1 MHTTTA
7 VQLNLWGNPC
17 QGEATLVMVEDAQER
32 AARGGCGEDVRAEA
46 QGRRGLH
53 VHSLEAKEHHQDAHK
68 GRKQLI
74 VECLQVRGKPLT
86 DRQIRDACCGETAD
100 MNSVRPRITEL
111 IRKGKLMECG
121 EIEDPVSGEQ
131 VRVVWLA

>member
-7 VQLNLWGNPC
+7 VQLNLWGNPLA
-17 QGEATLVMVEDAQER
+17 GEATLVMVEDAQER
-32 AARGGCGEDVRAEA
+32 AARGGCGAAASAPRAVHA
-46 QGRRGLH
+46 
-53 VHSLEAKEHHQDAHK
+53 HSLEARDHNQDAHK

-74 VECLQVRGKPLT
+74 VECLKLRCKPLT

-100 MNSVRPRITEL
+100 MNTVRPRITEL
-111 IRKGKLMECG
+111 IREGTLMECG
-121 EIEDPVSGEQ
+121 EIVDPATGEN

>member
-7 VQLNLWGNPC
+7 VQLNLWGNPLA
-17 QGEATLVMVEDAQER
+17 GEATLVMVEDAQER

-53 VHSLEAKEHHQDAHK
+53 AHSLEARDHNQDAHK

-74 VECLQVRGKPLT
+74 VECLRLRAKPLT
-86 DRQIRDACCGETAD
+86 DRQIRDACCGEAAD

-111 IRKGKLMECG
+111 IREGTLMECG
-121 EIEDPVSGEQ
+121 EIVDPATGEN

>member
-17 QGEATLVMVEDAQER
+17 QGEGTLVMVEDAQER
-32 AARGGCGEDVRAEA
+32 AACGGCGDAARAPQRA
-46 QGRRGLH
+46 LH

-74 VECLQVRGKPLT
+74 VECLQLRAKPLT
-86 DRQIRDACCGETAD
+86 DRQIRDACCGEGAD

-111 IRKGKLMECG
+111 IREGKLMECG
-121 EIEDPVSGEQ
+121 EIEDPVSHEN

>member
-17 QGEATLVMVEDAQER
+17 QGEATLVMVEDAQEM
-32 AARGGCGEDVRAEA
+32 AARGGCGEAARAPQRA
-46 QGRRGLH
+46 LH
-53 VHSLEAKEHHQDAHK
+53 VHSLAAKENNQDAHK

-74 VECLQVRGKPLT
+74 LDCLVVKGKPMT
-86 DRQIRDACCGETAD
+86 DRQIRDACCGEGAD

-111 IRKGKLMECG
+111 IREGKLMECR
-121 EIEDPVSGEQ
+121 EIEDPVTGEQ